1 MKRAVL
7 AAAFAAA
14 IVSGVAAAS
23 GGPSLLHPASLHAK
37 APATFK
43 ARFRTTK
50 GTFVVKVTR
59 KWAPKG
65 ADRFYNLVRNHF
77 YDNQPL
83 FRVAVHPTPF
93 VVQWGISMKPAI
105 AKAWENATI
114 KDDPVTH
121 SNVKGTITFANS
133 GKNTRTTQ
141 LFVNLGSNTFLDDT
155 KNYPGFSPF
164 GTVTSG
170 FSVFS
175 KLYHGKQSAEATED
189 QSGLTNY
196 GAPYVRKHYP
206 KLDWIKTARLVHS
219 G

>member
-37 APATFK
+37 APATFT
-43 ARFRTTK
+43 ARFKTTK
-50 GTFVVKVTR
+50 GAFVVKVTR

-83 FRVAVHPTPF
+83 FRVEPGF
-93 VVQWGISMKPAI
+93 VVQWGISMKPPI
-105 AKAWENATI
+105 ARAWQNATI
-114 KDDPVTH
+114 KDDRVTH
-121 SNVKGTITFANS
+121 SNAKGTITFATA
-133 GKNTRTTQ
+133 GPNTRTTQ
-141 LFVNLGSNTFLDDT
+141 LFVNLGDNAFLDRQ
-155 KNYPGFSPF
+155 GFAPF

-175 KLYHGKQSAEATED
+175 ELYHGKQSAKATNN
-189 QSGLTNY
+189 QAGLTNY
-196 GAPYVRKHYP
+196 GGRWVRKHYP